1 MDYYRVLCRYYPDGH
16 FYLSDTK
23 DYSTL
28 EWLYI
33 DTPKPTKE
41 EVEKWYEECKC
52 EFIKEEE
59 MENEEIKKC
68 YVDWTAVV
76 QEQQKQIETLQETIK
91 SLITLNGLSV

>member
-1 MDYYRVLCRYYPDGH
+1 MDYYRVLCRYYPEGH
-16 FYLSDTK
+16 FFLSDTK

-52 EFIKEEE
+52 ELIKEDIEY
-59 MENEEIKKC
+59 EEIIKKM
-68 YVDWTAVV
+68 DSTSVV
-76 QEQQKQIETLQETIK
+76 QEQQKQIETLQEQIDELK
-91 SLITLNGLSV
+91 EQINKLSN